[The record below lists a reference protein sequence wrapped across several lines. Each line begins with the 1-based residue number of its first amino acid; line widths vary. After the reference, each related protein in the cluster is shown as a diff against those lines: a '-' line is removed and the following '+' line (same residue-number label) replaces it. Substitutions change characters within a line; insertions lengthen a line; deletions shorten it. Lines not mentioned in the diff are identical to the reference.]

1 MMDDFRKNALI
12 QILQDEYNITSA
24 EQLISALQNMKKI
37 DITQFVLLPEVER
50 NQNYDKSNIN
60 LPIAARA

>member
-1 MMDDFRKNALI
+1 MMDNFRKNALI

-37 DITQFVLLPEVER
+37 DITQFVLLPEAER
-50 NQNYDKSNIN
+50 NQNYDKPNIN

>member
-1 MMDDFRKNALI
+1 MDDFRKNALI

>member
-37 DITQFVLLPEVER
+37 DITQFVLLPEAER
-50 NQNYDKSNIN
+50 NQNYDKPNIN

>member
-12 QILQDEYNITSA
+12 QILQVEYNITSA

>member
-1 MMDDFRKNALI
+1 MIANFRKNALI

-37 DITQFVLLPEVER
+37 DITQFVLLPEAER
-50 NQNYDKSNIN
+50 NQNYDKPNIN

>member
-37 DITQFVLLPEVER
+37 DITQFVLLPEEER
-50 NQNYDKSNIN
+50 NQNYDKPNIN